1 MVPLAGG
8 AGLATPVDLLIKIPE
23 PGDFDVLVLRT
34 FGIIFPADNWRW
46 GKKTTIDYYKFKNHL
61 ENTIFVQMC

>member
-8 AGLATPVDLLIKIPE
+8 AGLAAVVDLLTKIPD

-34 FGIIFPADNWRW
+34 GGFIFPADNWRYRF
-46 GKKTTIDYYKFKNHL
+46 KTEELKTTSLY
-61 ENTIFVQMC
+61 